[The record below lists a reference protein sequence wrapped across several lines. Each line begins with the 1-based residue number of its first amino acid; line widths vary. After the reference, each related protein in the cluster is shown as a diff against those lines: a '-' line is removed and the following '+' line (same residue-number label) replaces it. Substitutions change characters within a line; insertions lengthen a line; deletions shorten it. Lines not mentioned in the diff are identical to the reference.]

1 LLADTGLPREYVG
14 CFIRGLLKRRQ
25 RAIPPVILMESEQ
38 IRTWLEL
45 MRLPYEYDEETRTYV
60 TTYDIEG
67 RSVRVLVSPTK
78 PEWIKVRVRL
88 GSIDRIPK
96 ENQLS
101 VLREML
107 VQNFELDDVTFSMD
121 DDGELYSENDIP
133 RSSNLENFHSEMT
146 AVVLGA
152 LTFVREIG
160 PRYGFDEK
168 DLFK

>member
-1 LLADTGLPREYVG
+1 
-14 CFIRGLLKRRQ
+14 
-25 RAIPPVILMESEQ
+25 MESEQ

-67 RSVRVLVSPTK
+67 RSVRVLISPNK

-88 GSIDRIPK
+88 GRIDKIPE

-121 DDGELYSENDIP
+121 DNGVLYSENDIP

-146 AVVLGA
+146 AVVLGS

-160 PRYGFDEK
+160 PKYGLDEK
-168 DLFK
+168 DLFE

>member
-1 LLADTGLPREYVG
+1 
-14 CFIRGLLKRRQ
+14 
-25 RAIPPVILMESEQ
+25 MESEQ

-60 TTYDIEG
+60 TMYDIES
-67 RSVRVLVSPTK
+67 RSVQVLISPTK

-88 GSIDRIPK
+88 GSIDKIPE
-96 ENQLS
+96 ENQLP

-121 DDGELYSENDIP
+121 DNGVLYSENDIP

-152 LTFVREIG
+152 LTFVSEIG
-160 PRYGFDEK
+160 PKYGFDEK
-168 DLFK
+168 DLFR

>member
-1 LLADTGLPREYVG
+1 
-14 CFIRGLLKRRQ
+14 
-25 RAIPPVILMESEQ
+25 MESEQ